1 MYLTFELV
9 CILSI
14 LILSVKDRGDGVGG
28 DGGGGLLKGQNLLR
42 VTKVICQQ
50 SLNFWLKILV
60 DKLNLVMQKKMCN
73 PLININC
80 K

>member
-28 DGGGGLLKGQNLLR
+28 GDGGGGGVCLR
-42 VTKVICQQ
+42 DKIC
-50 SLNFWLKILV
+50 
-60 DKLNLVMQKKMCN
+60 
-73 PLININC
+73 
-80 K
+80 

>member
-14 LILSVKDRGDGVGG
+14 LILSVKDRGGGVA
-28 DGGGGLLKGQNLLR
+28 GGGMLKGQNLLS

-50 SLNFWLKILV
+50 SLNF
-60 DKLNLVMQKKMCN
+60 
-73 PLININC
+73 
-80 K
+80 

>member
-42 VTKVICQQ
+42 VTKVICKQ
-50 SLNFWLKILV
+50 SLNF
-60 DKLNLVMQKKMCN
+60 
-73 PLININC
+73 
-80 K
+80 

>member
-14 LILSVKDRGDGVGG
+14 LILSVKDRGGGVA
-28 DGGGGLLKGQNLLR
+28 GGGGMLKGQNLLS